1 MAGLLVPT
9 VEPILPASSV
19 TPEGTAPFV
28 VPAVSSVTAGG
39 SYAGLSAPVP
49 TYAATMQAM
58 QRASTPVSA
67 PPSATVAYNPASKE
81 VFVAGY
87 GRFAADD
94 ETAAATSFGHVKA
107 NTTAPIPAG
116 FTALDLNSYA
126 QHVNE
131 IIDPGIMRVASRN
144 WGIGVDNLK
153 QLGGHALQILGAEK
167 TGQGVIDNATKSLNK
182 TSVYNSEFTDT
193 SLGGGEKSVLNW
205 IVGGLAQQGPTTL
218 GFLSAWL
225 LGNVAG
231 GAAYGTAAGARA
243 AGVAGRIGGLLG
255 KAEYQTAVTSA
266 AERYAAAQALP
277 AAQRSAAMAA
287 IPQEIKLLKDT
298 SAMIGSAVAA
308 GALNYGMA
316 AATIDKE
323 QMDSGVGRN
332 RAISL
337 LGAIPFAALDS
348 LPEFAGMAT
357 LFGKIMT
364 SAPGL
369 KGRVVGAAKAG
380 AVLGGL
386 EGVTEASQDLISMAV
401 TKPENIVTPQGGK
414 RLLNS
419 FMAGAA
425 VGGPLGAT
433 AQAISP
439 YVPYDLAGRS
449 TVDAVNNRD
458 VPQQQSEMLALP
470 PPQRLLPPPFAG
482 PSTSAPGEAV
492 PNMTGGYEPIN
503 VPPTGM
509 HAGSAPINME
519 PTARPAL
526 MPPAWMQG
534 LHENSGPFFGP
545 DAVQQDLPMNAP
557 QVMPDTRGYFPLD
570 NTEHADAQ
578 QAYRGLTA
586 GMSAPV
592 PVTSSE
598 PDGRVG
604 SGYRRYEYQPIGL
617 PTASTAAA
625 ITEAKRV
632 ADNAVIQRRP
642 LSAAP
647 QNGILDSAPTPS
659 ADNSIIAAPQ
669 QLNLDLQPVMPKR
682 NRLTQAER
690 AAARR
695 NRVSGQPAVE
705 TPPAEAPQPK
715 KASAAS
721 RLEVPKKVVDNSRN
735 VESVPKAETLKKG
748 KAAAETAPGPV
759 AKVEGATASVPFMI
773 TAKMKADLAARG
785 YSSEDIRNMTPKQAH
800 AALAEAKTEA
810 PKAEP
815 LKKGKTAEAAATEAN
830 RDAWVQADSDMTAEA
845 AGAQYDALPAERKE
859 QWATAWANP
868 KAKLDAV
875 RTTIVNEIAKSAER
889 AAVAAKLK
897 KGTGKVEA
905 RSTESYG
912 AKDDVILAGPAPKS
926 ELSAPKT
933 VQKPKAE
940 RKTEAVK
947 LANTDVAPDGN
958 VNRFHVGEIDSFNK
972 MTVGEQKA
980 VTQAY
985 GSVGEYAAAI
995 RNAASTLD
1003 RIRFLAEKKKLLAD
1017 HNHTSDGPGAAT
1029 LDSWKDAPG
1038 YNSLVDDKPIKPMA
1052 AGQVRLAVNAFVG
1065 KLRVKPKVSVYAN
1078 QADLRA
1084 KNPELYKRAA
1094 AARQQGDFDTA
1105 NAAGYAFGNGNIIVF
1120 SDNIYGS
1127 QHLRFVLAHEAL
1139 GHFGLRSIL
1148 SSSELNSALNQ
1159 VYNNSEHAKQ
1169 NVDAAMAARGLPKLE
1184 AIEEY
1189 LSDYAGS
1196 VESSVIKRLGAMIKN
1211 ALNKLGFK
1219 FDDDITRYLMDQSKR
1234 YVRFGQPAALT
1245 GSFFDP
1251 VAMGTRLTNL
1261 EQLLD
1266 PDGSGR
1272 FSATLNPMQTM
1283 IGLQDNLQD
1292 RARTFAT
1299 AWRGAGINTPDKMKN
1314 LFSFVHMLNRKARE
1328 NPGLARFYEITSAMH
1343 NKLKELRDT
1352 FSHMRKLTLQREIK
1366 VPGTNYVVRAGLDKK
1381 EYAQLNKMLVVANL
1395 HGHNTVEFT
1404 DVRRIKGTLTEADAL
1419 GNRYVNEKVLNQLQ
1433 DMARIPF
1440 TDFRDGFDMAR
1451 FAGVPMS
1458 KEEIDAVN
1466 TKYDAL
1472 IAAATTAEDAQK
1484 LKKEKADIL
1493 RTRNKDEVLPMPF
1506 EGIPGLTE
1514 DSKLWLAYKEHFDNG
1529 QQSAM
1534 VHAAIQHAIADNY
1547 GAKVKQAHMLDK
1559 LASEMGRKLKDSEKK
1574 FLNTLV
1580 ERYVRMYA
1588 LNRDETG
1595 DSVVY
1600 NTDSTDSA
1608 NAMAVALNKV
1618 LIGKDTDRIADLAK
1632 FFDNSNYPDDKKGE
1646 LKATALT
1653 EQEVLDAITS
1663 LREGSRINAKA
1674 ENEARYD
1681 AQHLVLNMGLLQ
1693 QTSENS
1699 DMHSKLNI
1707 ARNYIPIVRRGD
1719 HSVRVEA
1726 VNSDGKT
1733 VKVADEFSQ
1742 MEGYWQKK
1750 DLAAATFAAEDL
1762 NRAFENMP
1770 PIKMR
1775 VMVGNSYEYAPV
1787 TFRAVLGTVLKDGTT
1802 PSASNLNT
1810 VLDAIAAFNI
1820 NLPPEKRAD
1829 LVTAITKQSDNSRKS
1844 LERRGH
1850 PGGDSDMARSASEYL
1865 QNVSASISRRIHRP
1879 LLDALFDNSLDS
1891 SKKLWFGDDV
1901 YYDELKAAYE
1911 ADPSD
1916 GVAKTKFQTYHYMTK
1931 ENDSKRT
1938 GNTYKSLALQNLQ
1951 FVDSQASI
1959 DTTDFAGG
1967 DFIKQLRQWTAVAQ
1981 MGASMATATIQLIAL
1996 QTNVIP
2002 ALATYNQ
2009 KTAFGGGFGIGRAH
2023 VEVYKAL
2030 KQTAGR
2036 GASDSDTFKAMIPE
2050 TDTAEAKAL
2059 RAKWHLTL
2067 PDAKYLFKEMQ
2078 SGRMQAAQ
2086 ADAQGAN
2093 ARGNTDSRLQ
2103 QAFQLMMLP
2112 FNIAE
2117 QASRRATGLAAF
2129 RLEYA
2134 KQTERLSP
2142 SDPKY
2147 ADNMQEA
2154 FDAATAFSN
2163 KMIDDTLG
2171 QYSLGAL
2178 PRAFQ
2183 SPVGHL
2189 VFMYKV
2195 FPVASAELMAN
2206 MDYKGKIMMLGMLVV
2221 MAGMHGIPFAD
2232 DFIDIL
2238 ETISQRMLGMPIGS
2252 VEAEFYALLEKAV
2265 PGLGDFANHGGVN
2278 KIFGISLG
2286 QRVAN
2291 GDIFP
2296 GTGIFKAGADV
2307 GREMTA
2313 IAGPVISF
2321 VSQSFSTA
2329 KTALQF
2335 VRDPTL
2341 NKGIDV
2347 ARESPAAMIR
2357 AMGDAAMYYQTGAI
2371 VDRRGYVASKDMGS
2385 TTIMAR
2391 LMGFYP
2397 NAAKVQNDVVR
2408 LNKTSLDY
2416 AKEISAAFKMDYVK
2430 AAQSGDPE
2438 AAQHIKDNVRDW
2450 NETAKWLGTGLE
2462 IRNFGTNAAQAL
2474 REARKSTVER
2484 SLKSAPIS
2492 ARNKMREQASIAG
2505 VDPRGGPVE

>member
-1 MAGLLVPT
+1 MAGLIWTGEGSAPASSLGTQPA
-9 VEPILPASSV
+9 LPASSI
-19 TPEGTAPFV
+19 A
-28 VPAVSSVTAGG
+28 
-39 SYAGLSAPVP
+39 AGLQAPSTVP
-49 TYAATMQAM
+49 FEQDVAGAFSNFGPSQ
-58 QRASTPVSA
+58 STVPSG

-116 FTALDLNSYA
+116 FTALDSNSYA

-225 LGNVAG
+225 LGNAAG
-231 GAAYGTAAGARA
+231 GAAYGTAAAARA
-243 AGVAGRIGGLLG
+243 ATVAGRIGGLFG
-255 KAEYQTAVTSA
+255 KAEYQSAVTSA

-277 AAQRSAAMAA
+277 AAERAAAMAA

-337 LGAIPFAALDS
+337 LGAVPFAALDS

-364 SAPGL
+364 SKPGL

-401 TKPENIVTPQGGK
+401 TKPENIVTPEGGK

-439 YVPYDLAGRS
+439 YVPHDLFNRD
-449 TVDAVNNRD
+449 TINAVNNRD

-586 GMSAPV
+586 GVSAPV

-695 NRVSGQPAVE
+695 NRVSGQPVVE
-705 TPPAEAPQPK
+705 TPPAEAPKPK
-715 KASAAS
+715 KSSAAS
-721 RLEVPKKVVDNSRN
+721 RLKVPKKVVDNSGN
-735 VESVPKAETLKKG
+735 VESVPAAAPVVETAVASNPTATVAPKGEKIKRPRKTVVEAAPEPVAAKEAPAPKVNLKKAET
-748 KAAAETAPGPV
+748 
-759 AKVEGATASVPFMI
+759 
-773 TAKMKADLAARG
+773 
-785 YSSEDIRNMTPKQAH
+785 
-800 AALAEAKTEA
+800 KTEA
-810 PKAEP
+810 PKAEI
-815 LKKGKTAEAAATEAN
+815 LKKGKAAEAAATEAN
-830 RDAWVQADSDMTAEA
+830 RDAWVQSEPGNMTVEA
-845 AGAQYDALPAERKE
+845 AGAQYDALPAGRKE
-859 QWATAWANP
+859 QWAQARVNP

-875 RTTIVNEIAKSAER
+875 RNTILGAIATKDKR
-889 AAVAAKLK
+889 AAVTAKLM
-897 KGTGKVEA
+897 KGAGTIETP
-905 RSTESYG
+905 STESYG
-912 AKDDVILAGPAPKS
+912 GKDDVISAGTASKPKPS
-926 ELSAPKT
+926 TPKP
-933 VQKPKAE
+933 VQKLKAE
-940 RKTEAVK
+940 RLTEATK
-947 LANTDVAPDGN
+947 LANTDVMPDGS

-972 MTVGEQKA
+972 MTVGEQNA
-980 VTQAY
+980 IVQAF

-995 RNAASTLD
+995 RNAVSTLD

-1017 HNHTSDGPGAAT
+1017 HNHTAEGPGAAT

-1052 AGQVRLAVNAFVG
+1052 AGQVRLAVNAFVS

-1078 QADLRA
+1078 QADLKA

-1094 AARQQGDFDTA
+1094 AARPQGDFDTA

-1159 VYNNSEHAKQ
+1159 VYNNSEHAQQ
-1169 NVDAAMAARGLPKLE
+1169 NVDAAMAYRNISKLE

-1196 VESSVIKRLGAMIKN
+1196 IESSLIKRLSAMIKN

-1272 FSATLNPMQTM
+1272 FSTVLNPMQTM

-1314 LFSFVHMLNRKARE
+1314 LFSFVHMLSRKARE
-1328 NPGLARFYEITSAMH
+1328 NPGLAKFYEITSNMH
-1343 NKLKELRDT
+1343 DKLKEYRNT
-1352 FSHMRKLTLQREIK
+1352 FSHMRRLTLQREIK

-1381 EYAQLNKMLVVANL
+1381 QYALLNKMLWVANL
-1395 HGHNTVEFT
+1395 HGFNATEYA
-1404 DVRRIKGTLTEADAL
+1404 DVRRIKGELITVDAL
-1419 GNRYVNEKVLNQLQ
+1419 GNPSVNEKVLNQLL
-1433 DMARIPF
+1433 DMARIPLA
-1440 TDFRDGFDMAR
+1440 DFRDGFDMAR
-1451 FAGVPMS
+1451 FKGILMS
-1458 KEEIDAVN
+1458 EEEINAVN
-1466 TKYDAL
+1466 IKYDAL
-1472 IAAATTAEDAQK
+1472 IAAAASAEETQK
-1484 LKKEKADIL
+1484 LKKEKANIL
-1493 RTRNKDEVLPMPF
+1493 KTRNKDEVLPMPF
-1506 EGIPGLTE
+1506 EGIPDLTE
-1514 DSKLWLAYKEHFDNG
+1514 DSKVWLAYKEHFDNG

-1534 VHAAIQHAIADNY
+1534 VHAAIQHVIADIG

-1559 LASEMGRKLKDSEKK
+1559 LASEMGRKLDDNEAK
-1574 FLNTLV
+1574 FVNNIV

-1588 LNRDETG
+1588 LNRDDTG

-1600 NTDSTDSA
+1600 NTKSTDSA
-1608 NAMAVALNKV
+1608 NAMAIAFNRT
-1618 LIGKDTDRIADLAK
+1618 LIGEGTDLIADLAK
-1632 FFDNSNYPDDKKGE
+1632 FFEDKTGE

-1653 EQEVLDAITS
+1653 EAEVLNAITS
-1663 LREGSRINAKA
+1663 LRKDSRINAKA

-1844 LERRGH
+1844 LERSGN
-1850 PGGDSDMARSASEYL
+1850 PGGDLDMARSASEYL

-1879 LLDALFDNSLDS
+1879 LLDTLFDGSLDS

-1916 GVAKTKFQTYHYMTK
+1916 GVAKTKFQMYHYMTK

-1938 GNTYKSLALQNLQ
+1938 GNTYKSLALHNLQ

-1981 MGASMATATIQLIAL
+1981 MGASMATAAIQLIAL

-2009 KTAFGGGFGIGRAH
+2009 KTAFGGGFGFGRAH

-2147 ADNMQEA
+2147 ADKMQEA

-2183 SPVGHL
+2183 NPVGHL

-2238 ETISQRMLGMPIGS
+2238 ETLSQRVLGMPIGS

-2265 PGLGDFANHGGVN
+2265 PGLGDFANHGGID

-2291 GDIFP
+2291 GDILP

-2321 VSQSFSTA
+2321 ASQSFSTA
-2329 KTALQF
+2329 KTAMQF

-2347 ARESPAAMIR
+2347 ARESPAAMVR
-2357 AMGDAAMYYQTGAI
+2357 AMGDAAMYLQTGAI
-2371 VDRRGYVASKDMGS
+2371 VDRRGYVVSKDIG
-2385 TTIMAR
+2385 TTTVMAR

-2397 NAAKVQNDVVR
+2397 SAAKVQNDVIR

-2416 AKEISAAFKMDYVK
+2416 AKEISAAFKTDYIK
-2430 AAQSGDPE
+2430 AVQSGDPE

-2492 ARNKMREQASIAG
+2492 ARNKMREQMSIAG
-2505 VDPRGGPVE
+2505 IDPRGSPVE